1 MQLSTDRILTTH
13 VGSLPRANDELHTL
27 LYAIDRGESCDQARF
42 DHLSKEAVNDV
53 CRKQVTAGIDIVSD
67 GEQSKIGYSSYIRHR
82 VSGFEPANLPIIVP
96 PDVAEYPEYA
106 LATYEAGNAPDFV
119 QTACTGPI
127 ASLGLGLA
135 ERDIATFTAAIAA
148 TGGKEG
154 FMPAA
159 SPGVIS
165 VFQPNKYYATDE
177 EYLFALADAMK
188 PEYDAIVAAG
198 LVLQLDCPDLALGR
212 HIFLV
217 DMTDAEF
224 AKRSE
229 IHIDA
234 LNHALRDIP
243 AESAR
248 MHLCW
253 GNYDGPHHHDIPVSN
268 IIPLLN
274 KAKPLA
280 ISFEGSNPRHE
291 HEWKEW
297 DNAKLRDNMVL
308 IPGVIDSHSNY
319 VEHPEVIADRITR
332 YTDIVGRE
340 RVIAGSDCGYGTF
353 ASLHYTHP
361 AIVWPKLEGLATG
374 AALASSRLF

>member
-1 MQLSTDRILTTH
+1 MKLSDERILTTH
-13 VGSLPRANDELHTL
+13 VGSLPRANKELHEL
-27 LYAIDRGESCDQARF
+27 LYAIDRGEDCDRNRF
-42 DHLSKEAVNDV
+42 EQLANTAVTDV
-53 CRKQVTAGIDIVSD
+53 CTKQVAAGIDVISD

-82 VSGFEPANLPIIVP
+82 ISGFETAELPGIAP
-96 PDVAEYPEYA
+96 PDVAEFPEFA
-106 LATYEAGNAPDFV
+106 LATYEAGNAPDFAQSV
-119 QTACTGPI
+119 CTGPI
-127 ASLGLGLA
+127 ETLNSELA
-135 ERDIATFTAAIAA
+135 EKDIATFQGAITS
-148 TGGKEG
+148 TGANEG

-188 PEYDAIVAAG
+188 PEYDAIAAAG

-212 HIFLV
+212 HIFLG
-217 DMTDAEF
+217 DMSDAEF
-224 AKRSE
+224 AKRCE
-229 IHIDA
+229 IHVEA
-234 LNHALRDIP
+234 LNHALRDIQ
-243 AESAR
+243 AENVR

-253 GNYDGPHHHDIPVSN
+253 GNYDGPHHHDIPVRQ

-280 ISFEGSNPRHE
+280 VSFEASNPRHE

-297 DNAKLRDNMVL
+297 RDAKVRDNMVL

-319 VEHPEVIADRITR
+319 VEHPEVVADRIMH

-353 ASLHYTHP
+353 ASLHFTHP
-361 AIVWPKLEGLATG
+361 AIVWPKLKGLAEG